1 MIGRRTGL
9 VNFIENQAEPGK
21 TTGTFAIFKLS
32 GNQRQKIEAWLGRIS
47 SAGCDGEA
55 ARLLFG
61 LGLARALC
69 SECVPPVLYADL
81 PAGSGIVSGA
91 AVERFGVEPFCD
103 LADEMAAE
111 DIVEELHRV
120 SVVYGATEPGRKRSG
135 SYYTPAELARELA
148 RRVSGRL
155 SVGDGPVRQ
164 SRLKVID
171 PACGPGIV
179 LLALNKCLE
188 ESGVEA
194 DYFGIDLDPGSVFL
208 TRFYLYRAGL
218 SADIAASRVVCGD
231 ALRFFVEGD
240 SPFVTVSEYAGDTVF
255 DVVVGNPPWE
265 IHKPNTREFFSLY
278 DPDFYSYPRQKA
290 LVRQQEIFSLF
301 PDSRKR
307 WEALNCSYA
316 ENARFYKRAFLHQ
329 GGGDANFYKYFIEQ
343 SFRLVADGGLIS
355 LIVPG
360 GLYCDS
366 GSAPLRRLLIE
377 KAEWLLLRGFENSN
391 AAFDIHRSFKYC
403 YFVARKGGV
412 TKAIDVDF
420 FSERKP
426 DAGGD
431 GAGAVYDAQALK
443 RFSPRSNIIL
453 EVEGALTL
461 ELLDKI
467 YCGSS
472 SQYLGESVFGDFP
485 LRYRREFDMTMDSS
499 LFVARDALE
508 QAGFRSDLSGN
519 WLAGSWR
526 RLGKADTD
534 SDIEGAII
542 SACGDFSIMPD
553 SVQSI
558 RLPLYE
564 GRMIGPYD
572 FRKKKWLEGSGRG
585 AIWREKDFENS
596 RIEPHYLIDAEAFAA
611 SRAVRGLKTG
621 FLAVGSD
628 TNRRSMM
635 ASLLFEVPCGNS
647 VPVLYFEG
655 EAAKTMRWQ
664 LVLTAILNS
673 FVFDFVLRRRMAG
686 TNLNYFVIA
695 ECPLPDCRGIDE
707 ETLALIVDL
716 VALLN
721 MESPRY
727 SMPLSQLGLSGI
739 GAADRRTHLSSL
751 SRKIVMSLLDVF
763 VLRLYDL
770 APEDLFVILQD
781 SLLGEW
787 ATGRGADFV
796 LNMPEPCLDELFERA
811 LIDIDRAPDLESLL
825 ISLSD
830 SDKLPP
836 LKPTRSYGVN
846 PKGFHRVDRELPV
859 WQRQT
864 AISMLLAY
872 LAKGRG
878 QAYLKGLARTYTAC
892 LRTDSGTESTR
903 NINSLSLCFSGEQL

>member
-1 MIGRRTGL
+1 M
-9 VNFIENQAEPGK
+9 NQADPGK
-21 TTGTFAIFKLS
+21 PTGAVAIFKLTA
-32 GNQRQKIEAWLGRIS
+32 NQRRKIGDCLGRIS
-47 SAGCDGEA
+47 SAGYDGEA

-61 LGLARALC
+61 LGLARALS
-69 SECVPPVLYADL
+69 SEDVPPVLYEDL
-81 PAGSGIVSGA
+81 LAGGGIVCDA
-91 AVERFGVEPFCD
+91 VVERSCFEPFED
-103 LADEMAAE
+103 LADEIIVE
-111 DIVEELHRV
+111 DIVEELFRA
-120 SVVYGATEPGRKRSG
+120 SLVYGATESGRKRSG

-148 RRVSGRL
+148 RKVFESLSASGR
-155 SVGDGPVRQ
+155 SAGKA
-164 SRLKVID
+164 RLKVVD

-179 LLALNKCLE
+179 LLALKKCLA
-188 ESGVEA
+188 ESRIEA
-194 DYFGIDLDPGSVFL
+194 DFFGIDLDPGSVFL
-208 TRFYLYRAGL
+208 TRFFLLRAGL
-218 SADIAASRVVCGD
+218 SPDIAASRVVCGD
-231 ALRFFVEGD
+231 SLRLFVEGD
-240 SPFVTVSEYAGDTVF
+240 NPFGFLSEYAGDTVF
-255 DVVVGNPPWE
+255 DVVAGNPPWE
-265 IHKPNTREFFSLY
+265 IHKPNTREFFSSY
-278 DPDFYSYPRQKA
+278 DPNFYSYSRQQA

-301 PDSRKR
+301 PGSRKR
-307 WEALNCSYA
+307 WEALNCNYA

-343 SFRLVADGGLIS
+343 SFRLAADGGLIS

-377 KAEWLLLRGFENSN
+377 NTDWLLLRGFENSN

-420 FSERKP
+420 FSEKKT
-426 DAGGD
+426 DAGSD
-431 GAGAVYDAQALK
+431 GAGAVYDAEALK

-461 ELLDKI
+461 ELLEKI

-472 SQYLGESVFGDFP
+472 SQYLGEAVFGDFP

-499 LFVARDALE
+499 LFATRDVLE
-508 QAGFRSDLSGN
+508 QNGFRSDCSGN
-519 WLAGSWR
+519 WLAGSWKR
-526 RLGKADTD
+526 RGTADTG
-534 SDIEGAII
+534 SDVEGAII
-542 SACGDFSIMPD
+542 SACGDFSIMSD

-585 AIWREKDFENS
+585 ALWREKNFENS
-596 RIEPHYLIDAEAFAA
+596 HIEPHYLIDAEAFVA

-635 ASLLFEVPCGNS
+635 ASLLYEVPCGNS
-647 VPVLYFEG
+647 VPVLYLEG
-655 EAAKTMRWQ
+655 DGAKTIRWQ

-673 FVFDFVLRRRMAG
+673 FVFDFVIRRRMAG
-686 TNLNYFVIA
+686 TNLNHFVIA
-695 ECPLPDCRGIDE
+695 ECPLPDCRGTDE
-707 ETLALIVDL
+707 EALALIVDL

-727 SMPLSQLGLSGI
+727 SLPLSQLGLPGI
-739 GAADRRTHLSSL
+739 GAADRRPRLSSL

-763 VLRLYDL
+763 VLQLYDL
-770 APEDLFVILQD
+770 SPEDLFVILQD

-787 ATGRGADFV
+787 TTGRGADFV
-796 LNMPEPCLDELFERA
+796 LNRPEPYLDELFERA
-811 LIDIDRAPDLESLL
+811 LIDIDRESNLESLL

-830 SDKLPP
+830 SDKLSP
-836 LKPTRSYGVN
+836 LKPTGSYGVN
-846 PKGFHRVDRELPV
+846 PKGFHRVDRDLPV

-864 AISMLLAY
+864 TISMLLAY
-872 LAKGRG
+872 LVKRKG
-878 QAYLKGLARTYTAC
+878 QAYLKGIARTYTAR
-892 LRTDSGTESTR
+892 LRTASETESTR
-903 NINSLSLCFSGEQL
+903 LMNSLPLCLSGEQI